1 MVLVMAENFR
11 SLLCRAAWQRC
22 TEFLAVRRS
31 CADCVFTS
39 ERARSVRFLA
49 VAQPAA
55 RSKSTESELVRD
67 LGQIWD
73 ERAQAGAAV
82 LSRVKFHSPTEQVKF
97 KGLVV

>member
-39 ERARSVRFLA
+39 ERPRSVRFLA

-55 RSKSTESELVRD
+55 RSKSIDQNWYVTSAKF
-67 LGQIWD
+67 GTN
-73 ERAQAGAAV
+73 V
-82 LSRVKFHSPTEQVKF
+82 LRSALQCYRPE
-97 KGLVV
+97 